1 MSKSFVLS
9 LDEQRGI
16 DDLNTKADLLAFCTE
31 HSLPVVSALGSG
43 AKDDP
48 TKMCIAQGL
57 RDIDNDPLATK
68 LRRTKLGDMDW
79 SQISF
84 VYCSQKVQR
93 ALLPLSD
100 EQRNKP
106 DEFGSVANF
115 RLRVI
120 PVLGTQPA
128 AAGMAIAA
136 QVLNRMD
143 NLEDFWPQPTPAPR
157 RNLIDKL
164 LDSFKRNELKNSG
177 GRTCL
182 VDVTPA
188 EASFMVHEVW
198 FGRSALNPELD
209 AFAATG
215 IRFTLTRW
223 DVRQPATAENLIL
236 ATVAEAEKH
245 QRPEDVDPVVR
256 KRIEASLLWA
266 KRCLLRPLQLAELA
280 AAPMSLASNGECEA
294 VSRSVALPPRPR
306 RAWDD
311 EEAALV
317 AEQLSRSSS
326 FLGAGHEKV
335 QKSSIVIVGLGAV
348 GSSAAIL
355 LARAG
360 VGRLRL
366 VDGAVVHSTAHALA
380 KVADLGR
387 PKVDVCKE
395 TSGLGLTWGIPQKQ
409 HFSWKRRCKSVK
421 I

>member
-1 MSKSFVLS
+1 M
-9 LDEQRGI
+9 
-16 DDLNTKADLLAFCTE
+16 
-31 HSLPVVSALGSG
+31 VSALGSG

-48 TKMCIAQGL
+48 TKICIAQGL

-68 LRRTKLGDMDW
+68 LRRTRCGTDTDW

-93 ALLPLSD
+93 ALLPLSE
-100 EQRNKP
+100 EQRKNP
-106 DEFGSVANF
+106 DEFGNVANF

-143 NLEDFWPQPTPAPR
+143 GLEDFWPQPTPAPR
-157 RNLIDKL
+157 RNLVDKL
-164 LDSFKRNELKNSG
+164 LDSFKRNELKSSG
-177 GRTCL
+177 GRNCQ

-223 DVRQPATAENLIL
+223 DARQPAAADNLIL
-236 ATVAEAEKH
+236 VTVAEAEEH
-245 QRPEDVDPVVR
+245 QGPEDVDRSVR
-256 KRIEASLLWA
+256 ERVENSLLWA
-266 KRCLLRPLQLAELA
+266 KRCLLRPLQLAEAKETA
-280 AAPMSLASNGECEA
+280 ATASNCECKPHC
-294 VSRSVALPPRPR
+294 SRLPAPR

-326 FLGAGHEKV
+326 FLGSGHEKV
-335 QKSSIVIVGLGAV
+335 LQSFIVIVGLGAV
-348 GSSAAIL
+348 GSAAAIL

-360 VGRLRL
+360 VGKLRL
-366 VDGAVVHSTAHALA
+366 VDSGLVHSTADHALA
-380 KVADLGR
+380 KAADLGR
-387 PKVDVCKE
+387 PTVDVCKE
-395 TSGLGLTWGIPQKQ
+395 TFEPHSLVNRLAGGLVDWLVSWSTWSGGL
-409 HFSWKRRCKSVK
+409 
-421 I
+421 

>member
-1 MSKSFVLS
+1 MFTGEAAEAL
-9 LDEQRGI
+9 LLRI
-16 DDLNTKADLLAFCTE
+16 DDLNTKAELLTFCTE
-31 HSLPVVSALGSG
+31 QNLPVVSALGSG

-48 TKMCIAQGL
+48 TKICIAQGL

-68 LRRTKLGDMDW
+68 LRRTRCGTDTDW

-93 ALLPLSD
+93 ALLPLSE
-100 EQRNKP
+100 EQRKNP

-143 NLEDFWPQPTPAPR
+143 GLEDFWPQPTPAPR
-157 RNLIDKL
+157 RNLVDKL
-164 LDSFKRNELKNSG
+164 LDSFKRNELKSSG
-177 GRTCL
+177 GRNCQ

-223 DVRQPATAENLIL
+223 DARQPATADNLIL
-236 ATVAEAEKH
+236 VTVAEAEEH
-245 QRPEDVDPVVR
+245 QGPEDVDPLVR
-256 KRIEASLLWA
+256 KRVENSLLWA
-266 KRCLLRPLQLAELA
+266 KRCLLRPLQLAEAKEVASA
-280 AAPMSLASNGECEA
+280 ASTASHRKQQETG
-294 VSRSVALPPRPR
+294 RSPVLR
-306 RAWDD
+306 RAWDE

-326 FLGAGHEKV
+326 FLGSGHEKV
-335 QKSSIVIVGLGAV
+335 QKSFIIICGLGAV
-348 GSSAAIL
+348 GSAAAIL

-360 VGRLRL
+360 VGKLRL
-366 VDGAVVHSTAHALA
+366 VDSGLVHSTADHALA
-380 KVADLGR
+380 KAADVGR
-387 PKVDVCKE
+387 PAVDVCKE
-395 TSGLGLTWGIPQKQ
+395 TTEPRK
-409 HFSWKRRCKSVK
+409 KASV
-421 I
+421 IG

>member
-1 MSKSFVLS
+1 M
-9 LDEQRGI
+9 E
-16 DDLNTKADLLAFCTE
+16 LLAFCTE
-31 HSLPVVSALGSG
+31 HRLPVVSALGSG

-48 TKMCIAQGL
+48 TKICIAEGL

-68 LRRTKLGDMDW
+68 LRKMKLSLGDKMDW
-79 SQISF
+79 NQISF

-93 ALLPLSD
+93 ALLPLSE
-100 EQRNKP
+100 EQRSNP
-106 DEFGSVANF
+106 EEFGSVANF

-157 RNLIDKL
+157 RNLVDKL
-164 LDSFKRNELKNSG
+164 LDSFKRNELKKAG

-223 DVRQPATAENLIL
+223 NDGQPATADNLIL

-256 KRIEASLLWA
+256 KRVEASLLWA
-266 KRCLLRPLQLAELA
+266 KRCLLRPLELAEAPSTPA
-280 AAPMSLASNGECEA
+280 AVTDQSDTVSTSPMPAPRTVC
-294 VSRSVALPPRPR
+294 

-326 FLGAGHEKV
+326 FLGSGHAKV
-335 QKSSIVIVGLGAV
+335 QKSFIVIVGLGAV

-360 VGRLRL
+360 VAKLRL
-366 VDGAVVHSTAHALA
+366 VDGAVVRSTADHALA
-380 KVADLGR
+380 KAADIGR

-395 TSGLGLTWGIPQKQ
+395 TEAKVGPI
-409 HFSWKRRCKSVK
+409 FAKRDATFQLP